1 MTSFNIYEQWE
12 NLTGL
17 EFLRAMMAGS
27 DASSMGNT
35 MNQRVVEAGDGYAVV
50 EGIPEEKFY
59 NTMRRIHG
67 GFAATLLDTALGC
80 AVMSKLGKGVG
91 YGTIELK
98 VNYVRKIDVSTGP
111 VMCRAQ
117 VLHAG
122 RTMLTAEA
130 KVADGAGVLY
140 AHGSGTFLVY
150 PK

>member
-1 MTSFNIYEQWE
+1 MTNNIYDQWQS
-12 NLTGL
+12 LTGL
-17 EFLRAMMAGS
+17 EFLQAMIAS
-27 DASSMGNT
+27 DDASPMGHIL
-35 MNQRVVEAGDGYAVV
+35 NQRVIEAGDGYAVV
-50 EGIPEEKFY
+50 QGVPEEKFY
-59 NTMRRIHG
+59 NTMRRVHG

-80 AVMSKLGKGVG
+80 AVMSKLGKAVG

-98 VNYVRKIDVSTGP
+98 VNYVRKIEVASGP
-111 VMCRAQ
+111 LNCRAN

-130 KVADGAGVLY
+130 KVADAKGVLY

>member
-1 MTSFNIYEQWE
+1 MMTGNIYEQWE

-17 EFLRAMMAGS
+17 EFLRAMMTGG

-35 MNQRVVEAGDGYAVV
+35 MNQRVVEAGDGFAVV

-98 VNYVRKIDVSTGP
+98 VNYVRKIDVATGP
-111 VMCRAQ
+111 VLCHAN
-117 VLHAG
+117 VLHTG
-122 RTMLTAEA
+122 RTMLTAEG
-130 KVADGAGVLY
+130 KVADAAGLLY